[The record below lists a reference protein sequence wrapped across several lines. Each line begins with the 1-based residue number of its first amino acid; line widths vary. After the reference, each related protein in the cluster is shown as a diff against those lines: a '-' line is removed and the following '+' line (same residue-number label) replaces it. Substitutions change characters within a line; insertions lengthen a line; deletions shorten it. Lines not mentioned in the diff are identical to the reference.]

1 MVNGEGDRRPHFLLE
16 DRGKAERFTSP
27 KSGRSTGNVPPR
39 NRAQHA
45 AHLRAQLA
53 AIRSDSADEVENGLG
68 LQIEF
73 RGFAGIDLATESL
86 ADDRSGIELLNTR
99 KEGNTL
105 FATVYVPVGKLAR
118 FEKYIAAYVEER
130 VNQKGDP
137 IDHRKLI
144 DAIRDIRIATIRALW
159 TDAPELLPNS
169 ATAPISWEVWLPI
182 RNDRTHV
189 LERFRYL
196 AEQVGLVA
204 SDRVIEFPER
214 TVLVCTGTQTQFE
227 QSVELLSLIA
237 ELRRAKETAE
247 FFDSMPANEQLL
259 WAQELSE
266 RTLAAPANAP
276 YVCVLDTGVN
286 RGHILLA
293 QSLHPDDMHTVEPAW
308 TTADEHG
315 HGTEMAGVAIYGDL
329 MMPLQSAGPV
339 QLACHIESVKIIRE
353 GGENDATVYGSVTQE
368 GVNRVEVTSP
378 DRSRVFSLAVTATD
392 SRDQGRPSSWS
403 STVDS
408 LASDWEGEGER
419 RRLIVVSAGNCRD
432 PDAWLKH
439 PDHLAT
445 EGIQDPAQAW
455 NALTVGAFTE
465 KVNITEPDAFDYQ
478 PIARS
483 GSLSPFSSTSGSW
496 TNPHLPWKPDVV
508 FEGGNAGKDGAFA
521 SSFPSLSLLTSY
533 YLPQQRLF
541 TTTHATSAATALAA
555 NMSAN
560 IAAQYPSFW
569 PETIRALI
577 VHSARWT
584 PRMLEEFASVGSKSA
599 RRSNLLRHCGY
610 GVPNLE
616 RAMWSASNSLTLIVQ
631 DSLQPFEKTSKGI
644 KTRDMHIHNL
654 PWPRDALEQFG
665 AMDVKLRATLSY
677 FVEPN
682 PGDRGSGNKYVY
694 QSHGLRFEI
703 RRGDETTSNFRAR
716 INRLARDEEEGTRT
730 TSSDQNWEIGD
741 QLRRRGS
748 IHSDVWSGS
757 AAELANR
764 GLIGIY
770 PALGWWRRRQKL
782 ERFDRLAKYAL
793 IVSIEAPDIPADLYG
808 VVAAQIAA
816 EIEV

>member
-1 MVNGEGDRRPHFLLE
+1 MVNGEGDRRPHFLIE

-53 AIRSDSADEVENGLG
+53 AIRADGAEDAEDGLG

-86 ADDRSGIELLNTR
+86 ADDRSGIELLNSR
-99 KEGNTL
+99 QDGNTL
-105 FATVYVPVGKLAR
+105 FATVYVPAGKLAR

-130 VNQKGDP
+130 VNRKGDP

-144 DAIRDIRIATIRALW
+144 DAIRDIRLATIRALW
-159 TDAPELLPNS
+159 TDAPELLPN
-169 ATAPISWEVWLPI
+169 AGNVPISWEVWLPV
-182 RNDRTHV
+182 RQNRTQV
-189 LERFRYL
+189 LERFRNL
-196 AEQVGLVA
+196 AELVGLTA
-204 SDRVIEFPER
+204 SERVLEFPER
-214 TVLVCTGTQTQFE
+214 TVLVCTGTQTQLE

-247 FFDSMPANEQLL
+247 FFDSMAVNEQAI
-259 WAQELSE
+259 WAQELSR

-276 YVCVLDTGVN
+276 FACVLDTGVN
-286 RGHILLA
+286 RGHMLLA
-293 QSLHPDDMHTVEPAW
+293 HSLHADDMHTVEPAW

-315 HGTEMAGVAIYGDL
+315 HGTEMAGVAIYGDIVTQL
-329 MMPLQSAGPV
+329 VSDGPV
-339 QLACHIESVKIIRE
+339 HLACRLESVKIIRE
-353 GGENDATVYGSVTQE
+353 GGENDTTVYGAVIQE

-378 DRSRVFSLAVTATD
+378 DRTRVFSLAVTATD
-392 SRDQGRPSSWS
+392 SRDRGRPSSWS

-408 LASDWEGEGER
+408 LASDWGGEGER
-419 RRLIVVSAGNCRD
+419 RRLIVVSAGNCQNAS
-432 PDAWLKH
+432 AWLNH
-439 PDHLAT
+439 PNHLAT
-445 EGIQDPAQAW
+445 EGIHDPAQAW
-455 NALTVGAFTE
+455 NALTIGAYTE
-465 KVNITEPDAFDYQ
+465 KINITEPDAFDYQ

-508 FEGGNAGKDGAFA
+508 FEGGNAGRDGAFA

-533 YLPQQRLF
+533 YQPQQRLF
-541 TTTHATSAATALAA
+541 TTTNATSAATALAV
-555 NMSAN
+555 NMSAR

-584 PRMLEEFASVGSKSA
+584 PRMLEEFASVGSRGA

-616 RAMWSASNSLTLIVQ
+616 RAMWSARNSLTLIVQ
-631 DSLQPFEKTSKGI
+631 DSLQPFEKTSKGV
-644 KTRDMHIHNL
+644 KTRDMHIHAL

-665 AMDVKLRATLSY
+665 DTDVKLRATLSY

-716 INRLARDEEEGTRT
+716 INRLARDEEEGTHT
-730 TSSDQNWEIGD
+730 ASADQNWEIGD

-782 ERFDRLAKYAL
+782 ERFDRVAKYAL
-793 IVSIEAPDIPADLYG
+793 IVSIEAPAIPVDLYAL
-808 VVAAQIAA
+808 VAAQIAA